1 MASVTNDYN
10 HSNKNIIYETITIS
24 FAKIETC
31 NMIEKYVNTV
41 CLFYSRLVS
50 YAPFDQ
56 FVMVRDTYVLYNWF
70 ALFSQHVC

>member
-41 CLFYSRLVS
+41 CLFIAS
-50 YAPFDQ
+50 
-56 FVMVRDTYVLYNWF
+56 
-70 ALFSQHVC
+70 